1 MLGTNKRIDIWGVV
15 GAAFML
21 LASMGGVQL
30 VFEAGSPNSILYSV
44 IIFIVLSKLITVQLG
59 ADDHGSAVFFVG
71 IFAVFIFLSAP
82 IWDEKNYCSKQTY
95 AKTINVG
102 AKSIADVINNKSRSD
117 TYIYSG
123 EKACLEDGGWE
134 YSLGIQKLIVW
145 VSGLA
150 ALLGI
155 GFYAIYSGVIYLN
168 NNADRF
174 SWIFDRWYRN
184 NDKPDD
190 KPDDKPWELA
200 DFFNTTD
207 TRRIKFISAILDR
220 LKIEPR
226 KGTRALI
233 GDFEHWSPYNVAQ
246 LSDNQLS
253 ELKGLY
259 VDLIE
264 FIPSTYT
271 EKEVKKGTLAR
282 RIKKLEDEVAR
293 IEAERQARGK

>member
-1 MLGTNKRIDIWGVV
+1 MLEQNDITDIFWGVV

-30 VFEAGSPNSILYSV
+30 FFEVGSPNSILYSV
-44 IIFIVLSKLITVQLG
+44 ITFIVLSMLIIVQLD
-59 ADDHGSAVFFVG
+59 ADDRDSAVFFVG
-71 IFAVFIFLSAP
+71 IFAFFIFLSAP
-82 IWDEKNYCSKQTY
+82 IWDEKNYCSKQTH
-95 AKTINVG
+95 AKSINVG
-102 AKSIADVINNKSRSD
+102 AKSFADVINNKSRSD
-117 TYIYSG
+117 IYIYSDK
-123 EKACLEDGGWE
+123 KACLEEGGWE
-134 YSLGIQKLIVW
+134 YSLGIQKIIVW
-145 VSGLA
+145 VSGLVG
-150 ALLGI
+150 LLGV
-155 GFYAIYSGVIYLN
+155 GFYALWSGVIYLD
-168 NNADRF
+168 NNAYRF

-190 KPDDKPWELA
+190 KPWKSA
-200 DFFNTTD
+200 DYLNATD
-207 TRRIKFISAILDR
+207 TQRIKFASSILDR
-220 LKIEPR
+220 LKIEPK

-233 GDFEHWSPYNVAQ
+233 GDFERWSPYHLAR

-259 VDLIE
+259 IDLIE

-293 IEAERQARGK
+293 IEAEIQARRK